1 MNRWVL
7 KSGAIASSTVAVCS
21 YINASAIGIAQP
33 DAESAVSPQPPELT
47 PSEQSQQAHPSDQIT
62 PTIQSAP
69 DAFLLD
75 ALGIESR
82 GLPSTIEK
90 TYSHLLSQAQT
101 LASRDHF
108 TEALATAAGIPK
120 NSQSYNL
127 AQQLQED
134 WSQEL
139 LQRAVG
145 NCQKGQMTAAIAML
159 NIIPAESE
167 QYSRAIELRARWQ
180 RQASVLNQAIVA
192 RNSADWQKVADSL
205 KLIEGTQLYQSAP
218 VQTLLQ
224 QSIQNL
230 YSPDQ
235 SLLGL
240 ASQPELEQIQQT
252 GNFSTVPIR
261 SSTPTIASSQN
272 EATPLPMDL
281 GQAIAL
287 AHPAPV
293 DSSLPQFSKQSNF
306 PFYSS
311 KNAPSAPSQIPIQ
324 ISKRIAP
331 PDQEPSIAS
340 PLNKLSMRSPEI
352 MQLES
357 SDRR

>member
-21 YINASAIGIAQP
+21 YINASAVGVAQP
-33 DAESAVSPQPPELT
+33 DAELAVSSQPPELT
-47 PSEQSQQAHPSDQIT
+47 TSEHAKQAHPSDQIT
-62 PTIQSAP
+62 PTIKSAP

-82 GLPSTIEK
+82 SLPSSIEK
-90 TYSHLLSQAQT
+90 TYSQLLKQAQT
-101 LASRDHF
+101 MASHDRY
-108 TEALATAAGIPK
+108 TEALATASGIPK

-145 NCQKGQMTAAIAML
+145 NCQKGQVTTAIAML
-159 NIIPAESE
+159 NTIPPTSE
-167 QYSRAIELRARWQ
+167 QHSRATELRNRWQ
-180 RQASVLNQAIVA
+180 QQASALNQAIVA
-192 RNSADWQKVADSL
+192 KKSANWQKVADSL
-205 KLIEGTQLYQSAP
+205 KLIEGTPLYQSAP

-230 YSPDQ
+230 YSPDS

-240 ASQPELEQIQQT
+240 ASQPGLERIKQL
-252 GNFSTVPIR
+252 GNVSTVAI
-261 SSTPTIASSQN
+261 SSPTPTIASGQN
-272 EATPLPMDL
+272 EAAPLPMDI

-287 AHPAPV
+287 AHPASV
-293 DSSLPQFSKQSNF
+293 DTTPRFSKQGNLPTYF
-306 PFYSS
+306 S
-311 KNAPSAPSQIPIQ
+311 KHIPASPPQIPIQ
-324 ISKRIAP
+324 ISKQIAP
-331 PDQEPSIAS
+331 PGQEPPITF
-340 PLNKLSMRSPEI
+340 PLNKLSMMSPEI
-352 MQLES
+352 IKPENG
-357 SDRR
+357 DRR